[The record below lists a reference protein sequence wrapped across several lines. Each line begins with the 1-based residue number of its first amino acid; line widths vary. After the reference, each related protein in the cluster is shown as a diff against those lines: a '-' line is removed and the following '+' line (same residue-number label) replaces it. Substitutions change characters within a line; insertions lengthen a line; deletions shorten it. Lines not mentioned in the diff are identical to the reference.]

1 MWKRRTPTW
10 VFSLPDR
17 LVLSFFPSFFS
28 CQNGKCS
35 WKHQSLFWD
44 RGVPRQQI
52 GKSLVE
58 RNLRL
63 PWRLELLEVRV
74 GTSKNE
80 LRSASIEL
88 NDKRYLLQR
97 EKIEWFFNNYFEKG
111 VDREQASPLYM
122 ELDGRIPESLVITAE
137 FCPLRDEALTYVRS
151 CKLVDSGLKTS
162 ILKIWFM
169 PSSIWRT
176 WWR

>member
-1 MWKRRTPTW
+1 M
-10 VFSLPDR
+10 
-17 LVLSFFPSFFS
+17 
-28 CQNGKCS
+28 
-35 WKHQSLFWD
+35 
-44 RGVPRQQI
+44 
-52 GKSLVE
+52 
-58 RNLRL
+58 
-63 PWRLELLEVRV
+63 RV

-162 ILKIWFM
+162 ILKI
-169 PSSIWRT
+169 
-176 WWR
+176 